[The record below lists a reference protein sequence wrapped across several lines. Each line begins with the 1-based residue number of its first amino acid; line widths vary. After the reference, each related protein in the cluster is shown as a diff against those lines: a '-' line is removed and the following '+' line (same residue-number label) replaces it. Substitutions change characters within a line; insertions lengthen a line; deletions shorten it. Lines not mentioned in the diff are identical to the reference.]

1 MTGYGKSA
9 CETGGKMVIVEIRS
23 LNGKQIDITTKITSL
38 FRDKEQ
44 EIRNML
50 ARALQRGKIDIS
62 IYFEIADEIKSPQ
75 INADVVRNYI
85 AQLEAV
91 AKASSIDISGQVLQT
106 VMSLPDTLK
115 TDKNL
120 LSEEEW
126 QKVSECITD
135 TIKAVVAFREQEGKA
150 LEADIRLSMGIILD
164 LLQKTGEYEKDRLTG
179 IRTRI
184 MQNLKELEAN
194 GPIDNGRLEQEMIYY
209 LEKLDVNEEKVR
221 LRNHCDYFLE
231 TMENKEP
238 VGRKLGFI
246 IQEMGR
252 EINTLGSK
260 ASDSNIQRLVVNM
273 KDELEKIREQVL
285 NVL

>member
-1 MTGYGKSA
+1 MTGYGKSD
-9 CETGGKMVIVEIRS
+9 CETGSKKVIVEIRS
-23 LNGKQIDITTKITSL
+23 LNGKQLDITTKITSL

-44 EIRNML
+44 EIRNIL

-62 IYFEIADEIKSPQ
+62 IYFEMADEIRSPQ

-85 AQLEAV
+85 TQLEAI

-115 TDKNL
+115 TVKDILND
-120 LSEEEW
+120 EEW
-126 QKVSECITD
+126 QKVSECITAA
-135 TIKAVVAFREQEGKA
+135 IQAVCAFRDQEGKA
-150 LEADIRLSMGIILD
+150 LEADIRRSVGIILD
-164 LLQKTGEYEKDRLTG
+164 LLEKTGEYEKDRLDG

-184 MQNLKELEAN
+184 IQNLKELEAN
-194 GPIDNGRLEQEMIYY
+194 GPVDYGRFEQEMIYY

-221 LRNHCDYFLE
+221 LRNHCDFFLE
-231 TMENKEP
+231 TLENKEP
-238 VGRKLGFI
+238 VGKKLGFI

-260 ASDSNIQRLVVNM
+260 ASDSNIQRLVVDM
-273 KDELEKIREQVL
+273 KDELEKIREQV
-285 NVL
+285 NNIV